1 MNMRPRRREDPDITL
16 IPLIDVLLV
25 LLIFFMVSTT
35 FNQEGRVKVQL
46 PQSSDNPVPNTAHEP
61 LVVGVTAE
69 GTYRVNEHTLI
80 NSSPETLRAAR
91 SIPARSAA
99 FSAATAPAT
108 PEFASATTG
117 FAPSR
122 CFQAPSTAS
131 RPDGSP
137 TISTSAAHNCSPKR
151 SWINIRTAS
160 LAAQRPSSQS

>member
-80 NSSPETLRAAR
+80 NSSPETLRAALLKEAGTDR
-91 SIPARSAA
+91 GPLTIRADGR
-99 FSAATAPAT
+99 ATHQSVVTAMDVAGKLGFVQLNIAT
-108 PEFASATTG
+108 VHAETP
-117 FAPSR
+117 P
-122 CFQAPSTAS
+122 
-131 RPDGSP
+131 
-137 TISTSAAHNCSPKR
+137 
-151 SWINIRTAS
+151 
-160 LAAQRPSSQS
+160 